1 VGAQRSSNVLR
12 TLVGTAEVRSIEK
25 RGSVHSL
32 TADAATNVRRCAAN
46 KAEEFNKERRDL
58 LRPASRPSTASRAN
72 KWRTF
77 ASHVLGAS
85 AVEPLE
91 SEESVGPK
99 EAANAPSF
107 RPNVR
112 STSLAD
118 LTLHSL
124 LRPLRAFAIKIWRS

>member
-1 VGAQRSSNVLR
+1 MPNVLR

-77 ASHVLGAS
+77 ASHVLGAQR
-85 AVEPLE
+85 EPLE
-91 SEESVGPK
+91 SEESVG
-99 EAANAPSF
+99 ALAGANAPSF